1 MRIDAREDRCLIVE
15 GTTVAVASVGVQD
28 DTERVRVP
36 VHCHTWKPMGKT
48 VGPCVV
54 VLCVDMDTVHGCCK
68 TTGLSLFCSKKFAA
82 REVQSETKR
91 LRKRKRTK

>member
-54 VLCVDMDTVHGCCK
+54 GTCSVWIWIRYMDAARRQDC
-68 TTGLSLFCSKKFAA
+68 LYFAA
-82 REVQSETKR
+82 KSLLHEKCRVKPR
-91 LRKRKRTK
+91 G